1 MDATWM
7 QKTSIFK
14 GVRVCPRPSAH
25 TTLTT
30 FLKRMQSAFV
40 DYIAGR
46 NPGSADPVISLCS
59 LASASLGNCHL
70 FPA

>member
-7 QKTSIFK
+7 QKTSLFK
-14 GVRVCPRPSAH
+14 GVRVCHLPSAH

-30 FLKRMQSAFV
+30 FLERMPSAFV

-46 NPGSADPVISLCS
+46 NPGSPDPVISLCS
-59 LASASLGNCHL
+59 LASAALGNRHRL
-70 FPA
+70 PA